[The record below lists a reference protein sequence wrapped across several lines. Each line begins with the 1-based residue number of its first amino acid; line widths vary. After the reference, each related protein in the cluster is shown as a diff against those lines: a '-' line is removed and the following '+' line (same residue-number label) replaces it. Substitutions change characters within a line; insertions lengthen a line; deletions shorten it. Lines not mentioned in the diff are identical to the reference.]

1 LSSAV
6 QRLGKQGKEDFTRRY
21 RALLRH
27 YGLEGQKI
35 QTGKANENGDVE
47 QRHHRLKRAVE
58 QALLL
63 RGSSDF
69 STRKE
74 YEAFLRKLFSQLNA
88 GRQERFKEEL
98 KVLKS
103 LPAMR
108 LDDYTV
114 SKVKVGSGGK

>member
-1 LSSAV
+1 M
-6 QRLGKQGKEDFTRRY
+6 
-21 RALLRH
+21 RH
-27 YGLEGQKI
+27 YDLKGQKI
-35 QTGKANENGDVE
+35 QTGKANENGDIE

-58 QALLL
+58 QALFL
-63 RGSSDF
+63 RSISDF

-88 GRQERFKEEL
+88 GRQEQFKEKL

-114 SKVKVGSGGK
+114 SKVKVDSGSTVRIVIAFKMYG